1 MKLQSHWLDTAS
13 ALTRADATIGSNP
26 SDMQRRDVLRSLIA
40 AGMYASLGGT
50 SALADATAAKT
61 PRQGGR
67 IRVASLSS
75 STADTLDP
83 ARGALSTDYARHYSI
98 YSGLTQFDS
107 NLQAQLGLAEEI
119 QSSDQ
124 TLWTI
129 KLRRGVQFHDGKTL
143 TPADVVYSLAR
154 HKDPSVGSKVKPV
167 AEQFAEIKA
176 SGPNEVQLRLTGPN
190 ADLPTMLADS
200 HFLIVKDGTTDFR
213 TAVGTGPYR
222 LKEFKPGVRTVMV
235 RNPNYWRAGK
245 PHLDEIELIGIP
257 DESARVNAL
266 LSGDVQ
272 LILAVNP
279 RSTKRIN
286 NTPGYTVLETKSGLY
301 TSLVMRQ
308 DAIPTGN
315 PDFVLAMKYLLDRE
329 LIRRA
334 LFRGYGTIANDHPI
348 PPGHRYYNADLP
360 LRPHDPE
367 RARYHL
373 QKAGLVGVRLPLYA
387 SPAAEGS
394 IDMASVLQEQAAR
407 IGLKLAVNRVP
418 ADGYWSNHWMKHPL
432 CFGNTNPRP
441 TADLLFSLFY
451 ASSAP
456 WNESGWK
463 NERFDQ
469 LLLAARAE
477 ADEAK
482 RKQLYG
488 DMQELVHK
496 HCGVGIPLFISF
508 IDAHDRRLQ
517 GYGSIPIGGL
527 MGYMFAEHVWLDA

>member
-1 MKLQSHWLDTAS
+1 
-13 ALTRADATIGSNP
+13 
-26 SDMQRRDVLRSLIA
+26 MQRRDVVRSLIA

-50 SALADATAAKT
+50 AVLADANTTST

-67 IRVASLSS
+67 VRVASLSS

-83 ARGALSTDYARHYSI
+83 AKGALSTDYTRHYTI
-98 YSGLTQFDS
+98 YSGLTQLDS
-107 NLQAQLGLAEEI
+107 NLQAQLALAEDI

-124 TLWTI
+124 TLWNI

-143 TPADVVYSLAR
+143 TSADVVYSLLR
-154 HKDPSVGSKVKPV
+154 HKSAATGSKVKPI

-176 SGPNEVQLRLTGPN
+176 VGPHEVQLRLTGPN
-190 ADLPTMLADS
+190 ADVPALLADS

-222 LKEFKPGVRTVMV
+222 LKEFKPGVRTVMA

-245 PHLDEIELIGIP
+245 PYLDEIELIGIP

-279 RSTKRIN
+279 RSIKRIN
-286 NTPGYTVLETKSGLY
+286 ATPGYATLETKSGLY
-301 TSLVMRQ
+301 TSLIMRQ
-308 DAIPTGN
+308 DVMPTGN
-315 PDFVLAMKYLLDRE
+315 PDFVLAMKYLFDRE

-334 LFRGYGTIANDHPI
+334 LFRGYGAIGNDHPI

-373 QKAGLVGVRLPLYA
+373 QKGGLIGVRLPMYA

-394 IDMASVLQEQAAR
+394 IDMGSVLQEQAAR

-432 CFGNTNPRP
+432 TFGNTNPRP

-463 NERFDQ
+463 SPKFDQ
-469 LLLAARAE
+469 LLVAARGE

-488 DMQELVHK
+488 DMQELVHN
-496 HCGVGIPLFISF
+496 HCAVGIPLFISF
-508 IDAHDRRLQ
+508 MDAYDRRLR